1 MTLECEKYCCFAF
14 NKGGEILTSENP
26 HIWNYTSKKTETE
39 SHLSHLQ
46 PYKG

>member
-1 MTLECEKYCCFAF
+1 MTLECEKYCCFPF

-26 HIWNYTSKKTETE
+26 HIWNYTNKKTETE